1 MSEITDNT
9 PTIELRNLPLDD
21 YLHLQE
27 AMQEAYGDWEDHW
40 TKDQIAKLLN
50 IFPEGQFCVA
60 VE

>member
-27 AMQEAYGDWEDHW
+27 AMQEAY
-40 TKDQIAKLLN
+40 DQIAKLLN

>member
-9 PTIELRNLPLDD
+9 PTIELRNLRLDD

-40 TKDQIAKLLN
+40 TKS
-50 IFPEGQFCVA
+50 PSC
-60 VE
+60 